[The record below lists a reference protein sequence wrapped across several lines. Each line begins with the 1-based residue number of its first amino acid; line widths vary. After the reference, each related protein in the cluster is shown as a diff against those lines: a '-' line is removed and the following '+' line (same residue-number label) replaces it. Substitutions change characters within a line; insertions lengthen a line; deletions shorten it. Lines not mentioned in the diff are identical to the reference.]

1 MADGEQPI
9 DDNSKIIFDEFNQP
23 ITDNVL
29 LNDGLTKRTIR
40 VYIVW
45 NDDETT
51 SNMTNEEDTQSTK
64 QDTPA
69 LLYTNISFT
78 QIAE

>member
-1 MADGEQPI
+1 
-9 DDNSKIIFDEFNQP
+9 
-23 ITDNVL
+23 
-29 LNDGLTKRTIR
+29 
-40 VYIVW
+40 
-45 NDDETT
+45 
-51 SNMTNEEDTQSTK
+51 MTNEEDTQSTK